1 MKKRKIIVI
10 SSLLILLL
18 VGVSFTSIYILQN
31 KNTNDHSVSVENDP
45 IKEDKKEELEENSK
59 NEEIQKTEEKQE
71 DVKADKPK
79 EEVVTSKKEE
89 PKNTI
94 SNTNTSN
101 TSTTPKTNV
110 DNNTTYQQPSQDVP
124 ASQPKEEIKE
134 EPKPTP
140 SSTNETKSNVGVPD
154 PNNYNYS
161 MHHGTIEYNPNQRQ
175 KCIDDSIE
183 FSFKDTIDITNAFC
197 LEVYD
202 SSNTILGYYLY
213 IKCNSGNCNKYKN

>member
-1 MKKRKIIVI
+1 MKKKKIIVI

-18 VGVSFTSIYILQN
+18 VGFTFTSIHILQN
-31 KNTNDHSVSVENDP
+31 KNTNDHNVSVENNP
-45 IKEDKKEELEENSK
+45 IKEDKKEELKESSK
-59 NEEIQKTEEKQE
+59 DEEIKKTEEKQE
-71 DVKADKPK
+71 DIKADKPK
-79 EEVVTSKKEE
+79 DEMVTLKKEE
-89 PKNTI
+89 PKNTT

-101 TSTTPKTNV
+101 TTTTPKGNV

-124 ASQPKEEIKE
+124 VTQPKEEKKE
-134 EPKPTP
+134 EPSPTP
-140 SSTNETKSNVGVPD
+140 SPSETKPNVGVPD

-161 MHHGTIEYNPNQRQ
+161 MHHGTIEYNPSQKQ

-183 FSFKDTIDITNAFC
+183 FSFKDTVDITNAFC

-213 IKCNSGNCNKYKN
+213 IKCNSGNCNRYKN

>member
-10 SSLLILLL
+10 SSLLVLLL
-18 VGVSFTSIYILQN
+18 VGVSFTSIHILQN
-31 KNTNDHSVSVENDP
+31 KNTNDHSVSVENNP
-45 IKEDKKEELEENSK
+45 IKEEKKEELEENSK
-59 NEEIQKTEEKQE
+59 NEEIQETEKIQ
-71 DVKADKPK
+71 
-79 EEVVTSKKEE
+79 EE
-89 PKNTI
+89 PKNTT

-110 DNNTTYQQPSQDVP
+110 DNYTTYQQPSQDIS
-124 ASQPKEEIKE
+124 ASQPKEEVKE
-134 EPKPTP
+134 ESNPTP

-161 MHHGTIEYNPNQRQ
+161 MHHGTIEYNSSQRQ

-183 FSFKDTIDITNAFC
+183 FSFKDTVDITNAFC

-202 SSNTILGYYLY
+202 SNNTILGYYLY